1 MSTLIDIDNRATAE
15 LAADRPPAEVR
26 RFSPRRARRSS
37 ARPAADACYSAPARF
52 DVHQVVGFE
61 HWVTESIEQGACTL
75 AIDAS
80 NIDFVDLAAI
90 EAIERVRQTHL
101 VDVVDPSSATRIT
114 FHLLGVSIQTMAFAE
129 AA

>member
-1 MSTLIDIDNRATAE
+1 MTTSIDIDDRATSE
-15 LAADRPPAEVR
+15 RPSDRPPAEVR
-26 RFSPRRARRSS
+26 RLSPRRAKRSGD
-37 ARPAADACYSAPARF
+37 RLAADACYSAPARF
-52 DVHQVVGFE
+52 DVHQVAGFE
-61 HWVTESIEQGACTL
+61 HWVTESIAQGACTL

-90 EAIERVRQTHL
+90 EAIDRVGETHL

-114 FHLLGVSIQTMAFAE
+114 FHLLGVSTQTTAFAE